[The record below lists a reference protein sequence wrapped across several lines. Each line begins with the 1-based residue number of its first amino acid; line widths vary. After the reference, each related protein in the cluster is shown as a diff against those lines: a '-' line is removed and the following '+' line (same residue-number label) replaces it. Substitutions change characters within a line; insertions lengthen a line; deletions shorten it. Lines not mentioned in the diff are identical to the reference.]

1 MGAAEVLKKKISE
14 LMKDRDEALEKG
26 DALEAELTTMNEQLL
41 KVRQDKLEIREWRE
55 KAEFEKKEL
64 ERRLKLTE
72 DELDAQNLVRNEQ
85 KKKSINLKVEDERI
99 KDDMK
104 SQVKAILEVEQL
116 VELIDR
122 RYEELEIDYNETMED
137 LNAL

>member
-1 MGAAEVLKKKISE
+1 
-14 LMKDRDEALEKG
+14 
-26 DALEAELTTMNEQLL
+26 
-41 KVRQDKLEIREWRE
+41 
-55 KAEFEKKEL
+55 
-64 ERRLKLTE
+64 
-72 DELDAQNLVRNEQ
+72 
-85 KKKSINLKVEDERI
+85 
-99 KDDMK
+99 MK

>member
-41 KVRQDKLEIREWRE
+41 